1 MMAGITDRERD
12 TIVLSV
18 NDVTHEFEIGD
29 HNYQV
34 NPYETLAETLRE
46 TLGLMGTKVGCNQG
60 ACASCTVLMDGIPIL
75 SCMILTVECDGKRIT
90 TIEGLQDPATG
101 KLDEIQQAFIDHTA
115 FQCGFCTPGI
125 IMASKALLTTT
136 KSPTEKEIKAALSG
150 HFCRCIS
157 HYQVVEALETI
168 SGKRKK

>member
-1 MMAGITDRERD
+1 MADRTDRERD
-12 TIVLSV
+12 TIVLIV

-34 NPYETLAETLRE
+34 KPYETLAETLRQ

-60 ACASCTVLMDGIPIL
+60 ACGSCTVLLDGMSIL
-75 SCMILTVECDGKRIT
+75 SCMTLTVECDGKQIA
-90 TIEGLQDPATG
+90 TIEGLQDQATG
-101 KLDEIQQAFIDHTA
+101 ELDEIQQAFIDHTA

-125 IMASKALLTTT
+125 IMASKALLNTTST
-136 KSPTEKEIKAALSG
+136 PTENEIKTALSG

-157 HYQVVEALETI
+157 HYHVVEALETI
-168 SGKRKK
+168 TEKRKK